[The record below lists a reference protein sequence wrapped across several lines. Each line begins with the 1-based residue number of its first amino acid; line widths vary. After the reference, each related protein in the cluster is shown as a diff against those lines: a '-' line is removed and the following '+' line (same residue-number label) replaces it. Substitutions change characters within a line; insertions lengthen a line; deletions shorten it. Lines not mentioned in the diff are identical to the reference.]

1 MSLLNLWISR
11 TQESA
16 HEPLCPVSLQ
26 ASRGRMTHQ
35 GRNSPEHSGDA
46 LQVGKPWGSLWVRG
60 QKEEGLGSSP
70 RKGQARGL
78 CSSLSSVSVPT
89 PRTRR
94 RRGSQQLS
102 GSPSGGRNQSP
113 HWAVTHSHSHQSL
126 SQPESLTVTLTL
138 VTLPARVTHSHSESL
153 TVTHSHSL
161 SHSHSHTGPPH
172 SHPLDPAFHHPASSP
187 VSL

>member
-1 MSLLNLWISR
+1 MQLSGVMMSLLNLWISR

-126 SQPESLTVTLTL
+126 TP
-138 VTLPARVTHSHSESL
+138 VTLPARVTHSHSHTGHSPSQSHSQSL
-153 TVTHSHSL
+153 RVTHSHS
-161 SHSHSHTGPPH
+161 
-172 SHPLDPAFHHPASSP
+172 
-187 VSL
+187 